1 MNYQTNRTVKHFK
14 KHIIFACIFL
24 STTLFAQR
32 ICDNTKTNI
41 TLSDGIIVNV
51 YKARGSDLYYYV
63 PKRFQISKKNGN
75 PEYTFQE
82 YKTSSDTS
90 PQGAILHCLIT
101 WGLTKTQHNE
111 LERCIKEKFGKTAIL
126 GGGISLEAIDNQIR
140 FSNTPLG
147 NILNASLK
155 SKGSL
160 PTLSSSKMALS
171 FRIKKSDV
179 TTVREAL
186 KQSHKFKSTTLNF
199 KYRYKAYT
207 CNSGYNPVIDNTI
220 TLIGKLKDWF

>member
-1 MNYQTNRTVKHFK
+1 MKHLK

-24 STTLFAQR
+24 STNLFAQR

-41 TLSDGIIVNV
+41 TLSDGIVVDV
-51 YKARGSDLYYYV
+51 YRARGSNLYYYV
-63 PKRFQISKKNGN
+63 PKRLQISQKNGN

-82 YKTSSDTS
+82 YRTSSGRA
-90 PQGAILHCLIT
+90 PQGAIFHCLVT
-101 WGLTKTQHNE
+101 WGLTKTQQNE
-111 LERCIKEKFGKTAIL
+111 LEKCIKEKFGKTAIL
-126 GGGISLEAIDNQIR
+126 AGGISLEAIDNQIR
-140 FSNTPLG
+140 FSNTPIG
-147 NILNASLK
+147 NILTTSLK

-160 PTLSSSKMALS
+160 PTLSSSKIALS

-179 TTVREAL
+179 PTVKEAL
-186 KQSHKFKSTTLNF
+186 KQPHKFKSTTLNF
-199 KYRYKAYT
+199 QYRYKAYT